1 MLTSSVDELV
11 APDTTSGSTILLAV
25 NVSTTDFPSLLVSSA
40 GTTAPGPLEGIITPP
55 SLFASAV
62 GKPPLSLTEGVIP
75 ASLIVPV
82 GSVSLVD
89 VASATDLVAR
99 KTLSSAGGSLVERS
113 AIASLSSLVSSAS
126 SDLKNYKRKE
136 QEEVSKG
143 ERGKVVCEQ

>member
-40 GTTAPGPLEGIITPP
+40 GTTAPGPLEGITPP
-55 SLFASAV
+55 SLLASTV